1 MKEMIDKEAKIWD
14 RSAKKYFDD
23 VVSPFAEGVKNPIF
37 WYLDNKIT
45 GNTKEMSVI
54 DIGCGIGNFLPIISI
69 KFANVIG
76 IDFSP
81 KMIEY
86 AQEKTKSYSNIQ
98 LLVRDARDLSE
109 FHTKFDVAVSVNSVL
124 LPKITDVE
132 KILREANLVLKEG
145 GTLLAVFPAMEAFLY
160 RALLIQE
167 KAMEDGTSEEE
178 ALKIARNDLQENTP
192 CDFESGVVKYPDC
205 QQKNYY
211 LFELKYRLWKAGFTN
226 IKVRKVHYPWEVYE
240 DDTLLAFHDKQ
251 KLWDW
256 FVYAKK

>member
-1 MKEMIDKEAKIWD
+1 MIDKEAKVWD

-37 WYLDNKIT
+37 WYLDNKIS
-45 GNTKEMSVI
+45 GNLNEMSVI
-54 DIGCGIGNFLPIISI
+54 DIGCGIGNFLPTLSQ
-69 KFANVIG
+69 KFAHVTG

-81 KMIEY
+81 KMIEL
-86 AQEKTKSYSNIQ
+86 AKEKTKSYSNIHF
-98 LLVRDARDLSE
+98 LVRDARDLTE
-109 FHTKFDVAVSVNSVL
+109 FHNQFDVAVSVNSVL
-124 LPKITDVE
+124 LPKIVDVE
-132 KILREANLVLKEG
+132 KILREANLVLKEN
-145 GTLLAVFPAMEAFLY
+145 GTLLAVFPAMEALLY
-160 RALLIQE
+160 RSLLIQE
-167 KAMEDGTSEEE
+167 KALEEGFSEEE
-178 ALKIARNDLQENTP
+178 AIQKAKKDLTETTP
-192 CDFESGVVKYPDC
+192 CNFEAGIVKYPDC

-240 DDTLLAFHDKQ
+240 DDTLLAFHGKQ